1 MTHAVMVQVTLDP
14 NSDIKHRHTILN
26 DYVIPEAKALPGFQ
40 KGTWM
45 NDGVGTGTCVV
56 VFDTKDNANSA
67 VTTLTPAAGPAV
79 ISSGVYEVEIEA

>member
-56 VFDTKDNANSA
+56 VFDTKDNTNSA

-79 ISSGVYEVEIEA
+79 ISSRVYEVEIEA